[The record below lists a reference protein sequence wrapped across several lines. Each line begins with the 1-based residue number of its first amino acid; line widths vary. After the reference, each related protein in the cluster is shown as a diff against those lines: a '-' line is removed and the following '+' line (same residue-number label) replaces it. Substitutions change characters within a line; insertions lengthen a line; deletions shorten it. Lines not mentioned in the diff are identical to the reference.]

1 MTDRIIIIDKLSGAE
16 LGYVEKRK
24 DATYVFIKTKIAQ
37 LINPCLYIYD
47 IIIDIKELIKIIHAT
62 QPKYLSGITNLDPP
76 KAAEAIRSCIAYILE
91 RKTEAI
97 KAEKKYK
104 VVKKEV
110 KGEKRTSKES
120 FDHFFK

>member
-16 LGYVEKRK
+16 LAYVEKRK

-91 RKTEAI
+91 RKTETV
-97 KAEKKYK
+97 KTEKRFK
-104 VVKKEV
+104 VVPKKIKKE
-110 KGEKRTSKES
+110 KSGKDELSS
-120 FDHFFK
+120 FIG